1 MLYTVT
7 DYECKKTGSNNGVG
21 VPPEQV
27 PVAVVTT
34 WRVVGGEFANV
45 LTYFHPTYTQ
55 PYGFKFYKISDATG
69 GISLIRDSF
78 RKVGE
83 LSPETS
89 SELIEQ
95 HFSGDNDVLTETN
108 GGNLL
113 GLANDF
119 KDEFFAGVTQTPAT
133 LWDYMVRKYGNAAGF
148 WCNTLTGG
156 QIINVNA
163 QMDNV
168 TDESCPFDKASSTGF
183 NNVYPA
189 DLSFTGND
197 YGNVATVYP
206 AYCDDDN
213 KKQRYV
219 MARLIFGDINPQQTN
234 ALHFDVYVQGNGGP
248 TIDVKWKAI
257 NTDPNFSLQAVRV
270 KMCRYWEPIA
280 FFPEDLFTTDTHGV
294 LVPSATA
301 ERINRYFTW
310 SQSEHFTY
318 MGAFQNETSNVSEP
332 AKIAMYGVDGIA
344 NGVTL
349 LLRFD
354 YLEYLDNQEQR
365 TWGNIAMVHIPM
377 QRTDNGECSATI
389 KSGTNYNEKYSTTV
403 ALHFE
408 APPDDTPP
416 GGGGDDDDPPPPT
429 PPQPDP
435 PFPADEPVGFPG
447 KAILTQTY
455 CMGETALENIGSKL
469 WSQSYFDVLKIQS
482 NPIENIISCKWFPMN
497 LSGVARSVKVGNIDF
512 QTTGTYITDNRYISS
527 WMEYTY
533 TGNECTW
540 TDPQG
545 ITYALPKYMCCSPY
559 TRLKLHLPYAG
570 VVELDAS
577 DFINNKLRVRFV
589 VDLVT
594 GDMLYFLQC
603 GASHAPYM
611 TVAGKMGV
619 DIPLT
624 ATNRAQTE
632 LAIASKT
639 LSAVI
644 GAAGSL
650 ASGQALGAAAFG
662 SSIVSAVGM
671 DMTTQRTSTQSPT
684 CASFE
689 NLAIYLEVVFPQHK
703 ASKGFAESHGYPTN
717 LKKKLGECRGF
728 TKVDSRTVI
737 DVAMTEEENRMLEEL
752 LTNGI
757 YV

>member
-1 MLYTVT
+1 MLYTNT
-7 DYECKKTGSNNGVG
+7 SYRNEYSGVNSVHLG
-21 VPPEQV
+21 PDIP
-27 PVAVVTT
+27 VVTHT
-34 WRVVGGEFANV
+34 TFNCIGGDFARVMV
-45 LTYFHPTYTQ
+45 YFDQTYTQ
-55 PYGFKFYKISDATG
+55 PMGFTFMRILDGIGGARISEQWY
-69 GISLIRDSF
+69 RQ
-78 RKVGE
+78 VGSDE
-83 LSPETS
+83 PETGAT
-89 SELIEQ
+89 SEGT
-95 HFSGDNDVLTETN
+95 HYKADSDVLTAFN
-108 GGNLL
+108 GGHLL
-113 GLANDF
+113 DLANLF
-119 KDEFFAGVTQTPAT
+119 KDEFFAGVTQTPQT
-133 LWDYMVRKYGNAAGF
+133 LFDYMVNKYGNADGF
-148 WCNTLTGG
+148 WVNN
-156 QIINVNA
+156 NVVSQFVWAQN
-163 QMDNV
+163 QMDV
-168 TDESCPFDKASSTGF
+168 CMDSSVEYDKAMCEGF
-183 NNVYPA
+183 NQTYPSDYNFKGLNYGVVVNTYPA
-189 DLSFTGND
+189 SADTD
-197 YGNVATVYP
+197 Q
-206 AYCDDDN
+206 
-213 KKQRYV
+213 KKLKYV
-219 MARLIFGDINPQQTN
+219 MAKLIFTDINPEQNN

-257 NTDPNFSLQAVRV
+257 NTDKNFSLQAVRV
-270 KMCRYWEPIA
+270 RRWRVWEPIA
-280 FFPEDLFTTDTHGV
+280 FFPDSMFTTVDGIV
-294 LVPSATA
+294 VPNENT
-301 ERINRYFTW
+301 RHFKGNYTW

-318 MGAFQNETSNVSEP
+318 LGAFQNESSDRTEP
-332 AKIAMYGVDGIA
+332 EKIAFYGTDGIA
-344 NGVTL
+344 NAVSEIW
-349 LLRFD
+349 RFD
-354 YLEYLDNQEQR
+354 YVEYVNSQEER
-365 TWGNIAMVHIPM
+365 TWGDCVVVHIPKD
-377 QRTDNGECSATI
+377 RTSDGECTAILKAGSA
-389 KSGTNYNEKYSTTV
+389 KSPKYSTTCTI
-403 ALHFE
+403 HFT
-408 APPDDTPP
+408 APEDPPP
-416 GGGGDDDDPPPPT
+416 GGGDNDDPPPPT
-429 PPQPDP
+429 PPTPDP
-435 PFPADEPVGFPG
+435 PFPEDEPIGFPG
-447 KAILTQTY
+447 HAILTQTY
-455 CMGETALENIGSKL
+455 SMGETALENIGSKL
-469 WSQSYFDVLKIQS
+469 WSQSYYDVLKIQN

-497 LSGVARSVKVGNIDF
+497 LSGVARSVKIGNIDF
-512 QTTGTYITDNRYISS
+512 QTTGTYIRENRYISS

-540 TDPQG
+540 TDPEG
-545 ITYALPKYMCCSPY
+545 NTYKLPKYMCCSPY

-570 VVELDAS
+570 VVELDAA
-577 DFINNKLRVRFV
+577 DFINNKLRVRYV

-650 ASGQALGAAAFG
+650 ATGQALGAAAYG

-689 NLAIYLEVVFPQHK
+689 NLAIYLEVIFPQHK

-717 LKKKLGECRGF
+717 LKKKLGDCKGF